1 MKKSLLLLTLMLL
14 VQTGYSQKSKT
25 YYINNDGEKISK
37 NSAKYKRTVERQNTI
52 WLVKDFYLNDSLRMT
67 GSFLDKNLS
76 LKTGV
81 FETFYPNG
89 KISNSVAYKDN
100 LKQGDAQKNYIDG
113 SVSEVQHYDQ
123 DKPSG
128 TWIWYNEDGSVNN
141 KLDNVN
147 SDILDENY
155 SRAKYVGGKEQLIKY
170 LKSVDYKYPRGTRV
184 LYNKTYTTFE
194 IDEQGKVIDVDIIV
208 HGTKQM
214 DQAITEHLYNMPY
227 WIPAKQSGQP
237 VKVDMILPIRI
248 ASKGEKILSD
258 KILADAFYSSAVDD
272 FKEGSYDKTI
282 FKLLNALQRNNE
294 DARYYYLL
302 ANSYMG
308 QNNERFACE
317 NWRITNSIDSSILNK
332 KIKEFC
338 KLN

>member
-1 MKKSLLLLTLMLL
+1 MKKSFLLLTLVLL
-14 VQTGYSQKSKT
+14 VQIGYSQKSKT

-37 NSAKYKRTVERQNTI
+37 NSAKYKRTVERKNTI
-52 WLVKDFYLNDSLRMT
+52 WLVKDYYLNDSLRMT

-76 LKTGV
+76 LKTGG
-81 FETFYPNG
+81 FKTFYPNG
-89 KISNSVAYKDN
+89 KISYSATYKDN

-113 SVSEVQHYDQ
+113 SVSEVQYYDQ
-123 DKPSG
+123 GKPSG
-128 TWIWYNEDGSVNN
+128 TWVWYNIDGSVNHQ
-141 KLDNVN
+141 LDDVN

-155 SRAKYVGGKEQLIKY
+155 SRPKYVGGKEQLLKY
-170 LKSVDYKYPRGTRV
+170 LKSVEYKYPQGTRI

-208 HGTKQM
+208 HGTKEM
-214 DQAITEHLYNMPY
+214 DQAITQHLYNMPY

-237 VKVDMILPIRI
+237 VKVNMILPIRF
-248 ASKGEKILSD
+248 ASKGEKTLSD
-258 KILADAFYSSAVDD
+258 NIVADALYSSAVDD

-282 FKLLNALQRNNE
+282 FKLLNSLQRNNE

-302 ANSYMG
+302 ANSYMR

-317 NWRITNSIDSSILNK
+317 NWSITNSIDPTILDK